1 MQGLGAWGWGWALR
15 CRASAIWLARRG
27 WSPSAAVVVQPL
39 SCDGADDAVRKQLA
53 GEWTLVKYEIF
64 GENGQTRPG
73 NYDIGRINYG
83 EREMSAH
90 LMRSGRPKDPAATDA
105 ARAAAFQGYLGY
117 FGPYTI
123 DAAKKIV
130 VHHVAGSSLPNWLG
144 TEQVRHYGFSADG
157 KQLTLSLKSRRP
169 RSRRRSPGSGRGLR
183 AGLRAQGSG
192 LRASD

>member
-1 MQGLGAWGWGWALR
+1 MKGLGIRDWGIAVALALL
-15 CRASAIWLARRG
+15 ASGPATSLV
-27 WSPSAAVVVQPL
+27 PVVSGFSLTVE
-39 SCDGADDAVRKQLA
+39 DDAVRKQLA
-53 GEWTLVKYEIF
+53 GEWTLVKYEVF
-64 GENGQTRPG
+64 PENGPTRQG

-90 LMRSGRPKDPAATDA
+90 LMRSGRPKDAVTTET

-144 TEQVRHYGFSADG
+144 SEQVRHYGFSADG
-157 KQLTLSLKSRRP
+157 KQLTLSLKSGDRITQTLTWERTKP
-169 RSRRRSPGSGRGLR
+169 
-183 AGLRAQGSG
+183 
-192 LRASD
+192 